1 MSSDPKKL
9 RILKPVAVSALF
21 ALVFAAGCG
30 RMSAGELRLQ
40 GIEELEAGNYEAASK
55 SFADALDASEGKV
68 GKTQYDILKY
78 RAEVSFKLSDYERA
92 AETWRKLKILD
103 EDPENQSEYDN
114 LIMTCDAAAANMRG
128 KELMEAGDYE
138 VALSEFD
145 RGIAIGDERMNRILR
160 FNRAC
165 CYEYMGDYESALEEF
180 TAYVQEFPEDEEAF
194 KEYNFLK
201 TRS

>member
-1 MSSDPKKL
+1 MTAPRAKETADSEAQIRQDSRYRGGYPNMSSDPKKL

-114 LIMTCDAAAANMRG
+114 LIMTCDAAAAKMSVLVCKYIVMKPPYEAPKQPMRSG
-128 KELMEAGDYE
+128 LTNGWASQNFSVPSIM
-138 VALSEFD
+138 LS
-145 RGIAIGDERMNRILR
+145 A
-160 FNRAC
+160 
-165 CYEYMGDYESALEEF
+165 
-180 TAYVQEFPEDEEAF
+180 V
-194 KEYNFLK
+194 
-201 TRS
+201 